1 MPIFL
6 NTETTNESF
15 QKSGK
20 EVSFRRILKSSAI
33 IYESSG
39 LQFFRTTT
47 RVQSESYEFD
57 QSKFFMTFLT
67 IMGVTEVLC
76 SFRLVLEGKAG
87 KAISESSRWEFLEKF
102 LANNFALS
110 DTEGNT
116 SRWLNRGHIADLPLL
131 STLLAF
137 LQKSPELCL
146 WYLFFY

>member
-87 KAISESSRWEFLEKF
+87 KAISESSR
-102 LANNFALS
+102 
-110 DTEGNT
+110 
-116 SRWLNRGHIADLPLL
+116 
-131 STLLAF
+131 
-137 LQKSPELCL
+137 
-146 WYLFFY
+146 